1 MKPHMR
7 FWVAITMIVA
17 YLLSIG
23 LYHEWQEN
31 QIDIITSPI
40 GMFTLVWSTLGISI
54 LAVNVIEGNIKLEH
68 VLAGGPFAWIIAIIM
83 RSGEKDV

>member
-31 QIDIITSPI
+31 QIDINATTTTAI
-40 GMFTLVWSTLGISI
+40 FI
-54 LAVNVIEGNIKLEH
+54 LKL
-68 VLAGGPFAWIIAIIM
+68 LLI
-83 RSGEKDV
+83 